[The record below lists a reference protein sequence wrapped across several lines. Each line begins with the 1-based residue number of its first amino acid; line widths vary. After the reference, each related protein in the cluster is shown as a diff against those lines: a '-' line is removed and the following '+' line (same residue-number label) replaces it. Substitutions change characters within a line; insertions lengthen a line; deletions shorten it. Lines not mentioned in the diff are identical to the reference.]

1 MAVLG
6 DLPVEPVPFFE
17 HGLLF
22 EADVV
27 RGQKTGHFL
36 DQRENRALLA
46 TLSAG
51 ARVLDVFAC
60 TGGFSVHAAAGG
72 AAEVTSV
79 DQSAPALAMAVRN
92 MASNSD
98 RPAVAACR
106 HDVEAGDAFDV
117 MAAMA
122 RRGRR
127 FDVVVVD
134 PPSFAARQASV
145 GAARRAYGRLTT
157 LALAL
162 VEPGG
167 LLVQASCSSR
177 VTSDEFV
184 DTVFTAAHAAGHH
197 LTPVARTGHP
207 LDHPIGFPEGAYLKA
222 LFARVDA

>member
-1 MAVLG
+1 MG
-6 DLPVEPVPFFE
+6 DLPIEPVPFFE

-27 RGQKTGHFL
+27 GGQKTGHFL

-46 TLSAG
+46 TMSEG

-79 DQSAPALAMAVRN
+79 DQSAPALASAVRN
-92 MASNSD
+92 MASNRD

-117 MAAMA
+117 MAALA

-145 GAARRAYGRLTT
+145 
-157 LALAL
+157 
-162 VEPGG
+162 VPPGG
-167 LLVQASCSSR
+167 
-177 VTSDEFV
+177 
-184 DTVFTAAHAAGHH
+184 
-197 LTPVARTGHP
+197 RTG
-207 LDHPIGFPEGAYLKA
+207 D
-222 LFARVDA
+222 